1 MSSTPPDATATKCE
15 TDADVRA
22 AFGTTCTVIGT
33 YELHD
38 VYNAKGGLMASW
50 PAVHLAGGGRPV
62 LIESVWD
69 ERKKPD
75 AATIDGLRGKR
86 VAVTGKLNA
95 SPPGRTA
102 NMAIPTVSP
111 VEKLDVL
118 E

>member
-1 MSSTPPDATATKCE
+1 MSSPPPAATSTKCE
-15 TDADVRA
+15 TDAEVRA
-22 AFGTTCTVIGT
+22 AFGTTCTVVGT

-38 VYNAKGGLMASW
+38 VHNAKGGLLASW

-69 ERKKPD
+69 ASKKPD
-75 AATIDGLRGKR
+75 TDTINGLRGKR

-95 SPPGRTA
+95 SPPGRIA
-102 NMAIPTVSP
+102 NLAIPTVSP
-111 VEKLDVL
+111 VDKLGVI